1 MSTYSFV
8 KDLEKLRISEE
19 DIPTSKSLPK
29 NYRGISRV
37 DPPYTTKNPITMD
50 YSVKTP
56 ELHDIVGHNAA
67 KKKTTTQISRFA
79 EHIPS
84 VILPE
89 KQRIDVNPT
98 REVHENL
105 VRRYQYDQRQVNR
118 AKRDGLTIGG
128 KKTKKSKKKE
138 NTRSKKHKTHKRKI
152 RKYKKR
158 TAKKAKHNHTR
169 KRNMKGRGALM
180 SKNRVVPINTTPRP
194 VISENWVKK
203 SQVKDDKCVLCLEPL
218 SKPGIEYIVYQFPCG
233 HQYHVSCLYNVC
245 RHSLITR
252 DFRCPICRTEYPV
265 DKHCYYMKGVVNLD
279 TYFVPRQTLLALS
292 KEEYTGELTHKQSA
306 NNQSKKGG
314 TRSPQEILN
323 QIREGRQQI
332 ANAHQHI
339 LQEEDSLASN
349 SWASPDTSMNSSFES
364 TYSTNSDDGETTRE
378 DISFEE
384 EEPADDDDP
393 LNQGFVLEEGE
404 TL

>member
-37 DPPYTTKNPITMD
+37 DPPYITKNPITMD

-98 REVHENL
+98 QEVHENL

-128 KKTKKSKKKE
+128 KKTKKSKKKK

-158 TAKKAKHNHTR
+158 SVKKAKHN
-169 KRNMKGRGALM
+169 
-180 SKNRVVPINTTPRP
+180 
-194 VISENWVKK
+194 
-203 SQVKDDKCVLCLEPL
+203 
-218 SKPGIEYIVYQFPCG
+218 
-233 HQYHVSCLYNVC
+233 
-245 RHSLITR
+245 
-252 DFRCPICRTEYPV
+252 
-265 DKHCYYMKGVVNLD
+265 
-279 TYFVPRQTLLALS
+279 
-292 KEEYTGELTHKQSA
+292 
-306 NNQSKKGG
+306 QSKTGG

-332 ANAHQHI
+332 ANAHQHV

-349 SWASPDTSMNSSFES
+349 SWASPDTSINSSFES

>member
-89 KQRIDVNPT
+89 NQRIDVNPT
-98 REVHENL
+98 QEVHENL

-128 KKTKKSKKKE
+128 KKTKKRRNITKKTKKSKKKK

-152 RKYKKR
+152 RKYKKSNKR
-158 TAKKAKHNHTR
+158 FKTTRR
-169 KRNMKGRGALM
+169 KRYL
-180 SKNRVVPINTTPRP
+180 
-194 VISENWVKK
+194 
-203 SQVKDDKCVLCLEPL
+203 
-218 SKPGIEYIVYQFPCG
+218 
-233 HQYHVSCLYNVC
+233 
-245 RHSLITR
+245 
-252 DFRCPICRTEYPV
+252 
-265 DKHCYYMKGVVNLD
+265 
-279 TYFVPRQTLLALS
+279 
-292 KEEYTGELTHKQSA
+292 
-306 NNQSKKGG
+306 GG

-332 ANAHQHI
+332 ANVHQHV

-393 LNQGFVLEEGE
+393 LNQGFILEEGE

>member
-8 KDLEKLRISEE
+8 KDLEKLRISEK

-29 NYRGISRV
+29 NYREIPRV
-37 DPPYTTKNPITMD
+37 DAPYTTNSPITMD

-67 KKKTTTQISRFA
+67 KKYTTTQVPRFA
-79 EHIPS
+79 EPYYLS
-84 VILPE
+84 NLPD

-105 VRRYQYDQRQVNR
+105 IRRHQYDQRQVNR

-128 KKTKKSKKKE
+128 KRKTKKSKKKK

-158 TAKKAKHNHTR
+158 SAKRAKHNHTR

-180 SKNRVVPINTTPRP
+180 SKNRVVPINSTPRP

-218 SKPGIEYIVYQFPCG
+218 SKPGIKYIVYQFPCG

-245 RHSLITR
+245 VNSLITR
-252 DFRCPICRTEYPV
+252 EFRCPICRTEYPV
-265 DKHCYYMKGVVNLD
+265 DKHCFDMKGVVNLD
-279 TYFVPRQTLLALS
+279 TYFVPRQTLLALN
-292 KEEYTGELTHKQSA
+292 KEEYTGEPT
-306 NNQSKKGG
+306 GG

-364 TYSTNSDDGETTRE
+364 TYSANSDDGETTRE

-393 LNQGFVLEEGE
+393 LNQGFILEEGE